1 MPRQMILRVCGG
13 SVKLGLSSD
22 GWWLTSLR
30 HDLHQSTSCIT
41 GPFVTHRC
49 IKLLPLNGPFG
60 MFHCGGRP
68 PPDLGRLRKR
78 PLGNQSPTLP
88 TTETLLMEFM
98 EVVYWSIS
106 ISIMQILV
114 IEALSAEQCYIS
126 RTNAIITHHWHSPLL
141 ARSHPSNMG
150 SFETKVIPQSHMIP
164 VGGRSSAWSFLSYST
179 GSSYQLMSRSNIDL
193 RYHSC
198 HYCHGGIRLGR
209 AG

>member
-13 SVKLGLSSD
+13 SVKLGWLMTYITATRSPPINKLHHWTIRNTSVHQTSSA
-22 GWWLTSLR
+22 
-30 HDLHQSTSCIT
+30 
-41 GPFVTHRC
+41 
-49 IKLLPLNGPFG
+49 
-60 MFHCGGRP
+60 
-68 PPDLGRLRKR
+68 KR
-78 PLGNQSPTLP
+78 PVWNVSLWRTASTWSR
-88 TTETLLMEFM
+88 TITEAAARKSVTNITNDWNFTDGIYGSSLLIDI
-98 EVVYWSIS
+98 YLHHADIGDR
-106 ISIMQILV
+106 
-114 IEALSAEQCYIS
+114 SAEQCYIS